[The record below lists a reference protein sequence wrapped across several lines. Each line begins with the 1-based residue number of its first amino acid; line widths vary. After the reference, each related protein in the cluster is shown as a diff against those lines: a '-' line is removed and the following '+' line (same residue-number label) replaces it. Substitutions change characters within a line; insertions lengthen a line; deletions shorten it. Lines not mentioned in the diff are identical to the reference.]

1 MWNSVQPQVQWGVVI
16 GASLAA
22 AVWDILRGRIPNV
35 LTGPLLISGLAY
47 AALRAGLAGVAD
59 SAVACLLLSGPFVL
73 LFAFAGGGA
82 GDAKLMAGIG
92 AWLGVRNG
100 LAALA
105 SVAVSGAVLAI
116 GFALARAWCRRSR
129 AATPAGAVAKDAADR
144 LTEVRPIRRT
154 TVPYGVAVLAGVC
167 IAAGLRLLE
176 GL

>member
-1 MWNSVQPQVQWGVVI
+1 M

-22 AVWDILRGRIPNV
+22 AVWDVRRGRIPNT
-35 LTGPLLISGLAY
+35 LTGPLFVSGLVLAVFT
-47 AALRAGLAGVAD
+47 AGVAGLAD
-59 SAVACLLLSGPFVL
+59 SALACLLLSGPFVL

-100 LAALA
+100 LVALS

-129 AATPAGAVAKDAADR
+129 AATPAGATAKDMADR
-144 LTEVRPIRRT
+144 LTEVKPIRRT
-154 TVPYGVAVLAGVC
+154 TVPYGVAILAGVC
-167 IAAGLRLLE
+167 IAAALRLLE
-176 GL
+176 WL